1 MPVQYSYYIKA
12 RAAGGGPVGATLMK
26 TGQTVSYKTGDDG
39 DIEAGRA
46 TDFFTLASDNPFG
59 NTNRFTDYLGGQ
71 SYSIGV
77 LVDWSTYDG
86 STVLGYSGAYN
97 SNTTNVTWEDCI
109 TAANGHSEGSYT
121 SGWRMPN
128 IKEYLNVHNFSVY
141 LGLAYS
147 QWYNNSFG
155 GVWAR
160 YPQWTSTTNALTT
173 GNALYVDGRRH
184 QVLNYSKTTSGRVKG
199 GFAVRDFTVTGTT
212 LT

>member
-1 MPVQYSYYIKA
+1 MIKDTYIKGVA
-12 RAAGGGPVGATLMK
+12 TGGGGSVGAKLMK
-26 TGQTVSYKTGDDG
+26 TGQTTSYATGDDG
-39 DIEAGRA
+39 DIEAGREV
-46 TDFFTLASDNPFG
+46 DFFTLASNNPFG

-97 SNTTNVTWEDCI
+97 SNTYNVTWEDCI
-109 TAANGHSEGSYT
+109 TAANGHSEGSYI

-128 IKEYLNVHNFSVY
+128 IKEYLNVHNFSVS

-147 QWYNNSFG
+147 QWFNNSFG

-160 YPQWTSTTNALTT
+160 HPQWTSTTSQLSTSS
-173 GNALYVDGRRH
+173 ALYVDGRRH
-184 QVLNYSKTTSGRVKG
+184 QVTAYSKTTSGRVKG
-199 GFAVRDFTVTGTT
+199 GFAVRNFTVTGTT